1 LGSIEPSR
9 FSAVAARLAVLKA
22 SGERPGRSIFRQPY
36 LAALRPGAY
45 MARDSGKTAQPDVL
59 QPDAARSLDIFEF
72 ARHQR
77 SAVGSVSL
85 ACLPRLLAEVPP
97 DAAQLPAA
105 LDWQAR
111 GSVKPQAGEAAQHD
125 ERWLDLSVDGAVW
138 LECQRCLAPHLQVL
152 EVKVRYRIVETEAEA
167 DAAPLDDDEAD
178 VIVGSRQF
186 DLVDL
191 IEEEVLLSL
200 PLVPKHAV
208 CPAVHDSLLT
218 GVDGGESPSDGDQAD
233 EVPQVQEKTN
243 PFAALAALKRGSSGA
258 GGKS

>member
-1 LGSIEPSR
+1 
-9 FSAVAARLAVLKA
+9 
-22 SGERPGRSIFRQPY
+22 
-36 LAALRPGAY
+36 

-97 DAAQLPAA
+97 DAAQLPA
-105 LDWQAR
+105 
-111 GSVKPQAGEAAQHD
+111 G
-125 ERWLDLSVDGAVW
+125 